1 MLWLL
6 TQMELEWPGAHSR
19 VTARYLPL
27 PSQLKGLCCRTHL
40 LLPPEIIPFLVA
52 FTFIPPPI
60 RKINGR
66 ANLLSLRSRNWRSFP
81 GGHRVVKQLPSTR
94 SLTHTRSNFPALVSL
109 TPRLLAEADRARV
122 LCSRRALRSITPRI
136 RGKAIRDGNCWA
148 SMSTRDT
155 ANPSPNSTR
164 AAVGTR
170 PSPRRS

>member
-109 TPRLLAEADRARV
+109 TP
-122 LCSRRALRSITPRI
+122 
-136 RGKAIRDGNCWA
+136 GNCFLYVSKSA
-148 SMSTRDT
+148 SR
-155 ANPSPNSTR
+155 AAASPPDVHQEKTSNFGSANSTNLR
-164 AAVGTR
+164 VHLFCG
-170 PSPRRS
+170 SEGV